1 MERTREGWLGS
12 TKGEHKRMVYYG
24 SMIDTLQTLGFIT
37 GIANFQHQDIIN
49 ESTKK
54 ERFTNRKKNLEND
67 NNHKKKSRV
76 Y

>member
-1 MERTREGWLGS
+1 
-12 TKGEHKRMVYYG
+12 
-24 SMIDTLQTLGFIT
+24 MIDTLQTLGFIT
-37 GIANFQHQDIIN
+37 SIANFQHQDIIN

-67 NNHKKKSRV
+67 NNDKKKSRV

>member
-1 MERTREGWLGS
+1 LGS

-67 NNHKKKSRV
+67 NNDKKKSRV